1 MIGVKDSVIPNMIH
15 PLGKYWN
22 QPNREDIAI
31 DDIHALMSKDSF
43 NRLHTYLTSTPT
55 GVYEGKMWRTRINAI
70 WFLIWFGICED
81 LDKCEIN
88 GREIIIVE

>member
-1 MIGVKDSVIPNMIH
+1 MIPETIH

-43 NRLHTYLTSTPT
+43 NRLHTYLTSIPT
-55 GVYEGKMWRTRINAI
+55 GVYEGKMWKSKIINKWI
-70 WFLIWFGICED
+70 LRWFGNENDEGLLPI
-81 LDKCEIN
+81 LS
-88 GREIIIVE
+88 REIILVEGG